1 LFELAKMDSVEL
13 ENKLRL
19 LIEAAGFRLLHSYW
33 LPRKHRPQL
42 RVIADAEDHNI
53 TVAECAELSRSISDL
68 LDSYPHD
75 FPDYRL
81 EVSSPGLNHPLAEW
95 QYRKN
100 LGRLVEV
107 QYSKDG
113 LVRNLKG
120 DFVSFINDEVCLKDD
135 DRIETIP
142 LASVRQILVLP
153 RI

>member
-1 LFELAKMDSVEL
+1 MDSLEL

-19 LIEAAGFRLLHSYW
+19 LVEAAGFRLLHSHW
-33 LPRKHRPQL
+33 LPRKSRPHL
-42 RVIADAEDHNI
+42 RIIADAEDHNI
-53 TVAECAELSRSISDL
+53 TIDECAELSRAVADL

-81 EVSSPGLNHPLAEW
+81 EVSSPGLNHPLVQW

-107 QYSKDG
+107 QYSEDG
-113 LVRNLKG
+113 LARSLRG
-120 DFVSFINDEVCLKDD
+120 DFISVTDDEVCVKSQEQVLA
-135 DRIETIP
+135 IP
-142 LASVRQILVLP
+142 LSALSQILVLP

>member
-1 LFELAKMDSVEL
+1 MTEMDSLEL

-19 LIEAAGFRLLHSYW
+19 LVESAGFRLMHSHW
-33 LPRKHRPQL
+33 LPRKNRPQL

-53 TVAECAELSRSISDL
+53 TIEECAELSRSISDM

-81 EVSSPGLNHPLAEW
+81 EVSSPGLNHPLVQW

-107 QYSKDG
+107 QYSEDG
-113 LVRNLKG
+113 MARSLRG
-120 DFVSFINDEVCLKDD
+120 DFLSCTDDEVCLKNQDQVC
-135 DRIETIP
+135 TIP
-142 LASVRQILVLP
+142 LPAVRQILVLP

>member
-1 LFELAKMDSVEL
+1 MFEIIEMDSLEL
-13 ENKLRL
+13 ENRLRL
-19 LIEAAGFRLLHSYW
+19 LIEAAGFRLLHSHW
-33 LPRKHRPQL
+33 LPRKNRPQL

-53 TVAECAELSRSISDL
+53 TIEECAELSRSISEM

-81 EVSSPGLNHPLAEW
+81 EVSSPGLNHPLVQW

-107 QYSKDG
+107 QYSEDG
-113 LVRNLKG
+113 LARSFRG
-120 DFVSFINDEVCLKDD
+120 DFISFTDDEVCLKDQEQV
-135 DRIETIP
+135 RAIP
-142 LASVRQILVLP
+142 LPAIRQILVLP

>member
-1 LFELAKMDSVEL
+1 MDSLEL

-19 LIEAAGFRLLHSYW
+19 LIATAGFRLLHSHW
-33 LPRKHRPQL
+33 LPRKNRPQL
-42 RVIADAEDHNI
+42 RIIADAEDHNI
-53 TVAECAELSRSISDL
+53 TIEECAELSRLISDL

-81 EVSSPGLNHPLAEW
+81 EVSSPGLNHPLVQW

-107 QYSKDG
+107 QYNEDG
-113 LVRNLKG
+113 LSRSLRG
-120 DFVSFINDEVCLKDD
+120 DFISFTDDEVCLKGQDQL
-135 DRIETIP
+135 RAIP
-142 LASVRQILVLP
+142 LSSIRQILVLP